1 MDMTITLAGL
11 ALAAALTVFF
21 GWMGAKP
28 PNLVRGPRLM
38 PYRLLMV
45 FSAAATVLMVV
56 HVLNLMGVATGQPD
70 PPPLP

>member
-1 MDMTITLAGL
+1 MDMPLTLAGL
-11 ALAAALTVFF
+11 AFTAALTVFF

-45 FSAAATVLMVV
+45 FSAAAAVLMVV
-56 HVLNLMGVATGQPD
+56 HLVNLMGVATGQPA
-70 PPPLP
+70 PPPIR